1 MPLPRPTPAARRQW
15 GQTAL
20 ILMLPFFSFLAL
32 PGSAALLPGVDAGFA
47 ASTREMLARGD
58 FLTASV
64 DGVAHPGAP
73 LLLHWLQALALQL
86 STSDAALR
94 LPSALAAVLGC
105 LLAGLFV
112 RPRGGGQA
120 AAATVILAAT
130 ALGSLLHA
138 RLATVDA
145 LFHLLLALTL
155 FDSWRHLENGAR
167 APLLRSYLW
176 IALGLL
182 ARGPAALLLPATIT
196 LLYCASRRE
205 WTPWLRLYLDRRGWL
220 LLALLLLPFTLT
232 ALILHGS
239 AFIDGVLAQHEPFTA
254 PLAQRAGAML
264 QAVLLLPVLMLPWTK
279 PLLASV
285 GEIRAD
291 RDIGVRRFLWIWAG
305 CGALLLP
312 LAGAPVLQGA
322 GAALLP
328 LCMLIAL
335 RREQLEA
342 QEGAADER
350 GLAAPTLLFALC
362 VMLPFVA
369 HMLSLT
375 DIGSIDDRIRLGA
388 ALEVADL
395 GYYAR
400 CLGALLL
407 WLAIMLRS
415 SAGTGVRLF
424 YAALIQVLLLHTTVL
439 PWVATVMQEP
449 IDTLPAP

>member
-1 MPLPRPTPAARRQW
+1 MSLPRSTPAARWQW

-20 ILMLPFFSFLAL
+20 ILLLPLITFLAL
-32 PGSAALLPGVDAGFA
+32 PGSAPLLPGVEAEFA
-47 ASTREMLARGD
+47 ASTRAMLARGD

-64 DGVAHPGAP
+64 DGVARPGAP
-73 LLLHWLQALALQL
+73 LLLHWLQALALQV
-86 STSDAALR
+86 SASDAVLR
-94 LPSALAAVLGC
+94 LPSALAAALSC

-112 RPRGGGQA
+112 RQRGGANPARA
-120 AAATVILAAT
+120 AVAVAAT
-130 ALGSLLHA
+130 ALGPLLLG
-138 RLATVDA
+138 RLATVEA
-145 LFHLLLALTL
+145 LFHLLLALSL
-155 FDSWRHLENGAR
+155 FDSWHHLESGAR

-182 ARGPAALLLPATIT
+182 ARGPAALLLPAAIT

-205 WTPWLRLYLDRRGWL
+205 WTPWLRLYLDRQGWL
-220 LLALLLLPFTLT
+220 LLALLLLPLYLT

-239 AFIDGVLAQHEPFTA
+239 AFIDGLLAQHRPFAA
-254 PLAQRAGAML
+254 PAAQLAGAML
-264 QAVLLLPVLMLPWTK
+264 QSVLLVPVLMLPWTR
-279 PLLASV
+279 PLLTSIS
-285 GEIRAD
+285 EISAD
-291 RDIGVRRFLWIWAG
+291 WDTGVRRFLWIWAG

-335 RREQLEA
+335 RCGQSEA
-342 QEGAADER
+342 QESAADDNV
-350 GLAAPTLLFALC
+350 LAAPTLLFALC

-375 DIGSIDDRIRLGA
+375 DIGSVDDRIRLGA

-407 WLAIMLRS
+407 WLAIVLRS
-415 SAGTGVRLF
+415 SAGTGMRLF

-439 PWVATVMQEP
+439 PWVASVMQEP
-449 IDTLPAP
+449 IDTLTAP